1 MELPKGLTW
10 WHPSEYQTMV
20 EPVVWRGV
28 QEVADDWCGYKLV
41 VVPGLLWAAP
51 LLAARREE

>member
-1 MELPKGLTW
+1 
-10 WHPSEYQTMV
+10 MV